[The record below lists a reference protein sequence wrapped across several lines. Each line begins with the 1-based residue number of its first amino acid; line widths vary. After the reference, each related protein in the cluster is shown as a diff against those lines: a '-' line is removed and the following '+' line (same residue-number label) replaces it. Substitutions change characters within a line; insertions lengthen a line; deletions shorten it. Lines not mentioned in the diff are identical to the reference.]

1 MAKVSI
7 QMDEGWRWWPEQRE
21 KTEAFFR
28 EPTVDI
34 DDGWL
39 ANYRL
44 VSSQFYEMQA
54 QLEQLYRKQEGLA
67 VFDDPELVIPHKML

>member
-7 QMDEGWRWWPEQRE
+7 QMDEGWRWWTEQRE
-21 KTEAFFR
+21 KTEVFFR

-39 ANYRL
+39 ANYKL
-44 VSSQFYEMQA
+44 VSSKFYEMQA
-54 QLEQLYRKQEGLA
+54 QLEQLYRKQEGL
-67 VFDDPELVIPHKML
+67 VVSDDPELIIPHKML